1 MAVNIYFMVP
11 DALEIRHTPLVLASS
26 VFSET
31 LPCPYFIFFI
41 GEKNSMM

>member
-1 MAVNIYFMVP
+1 MAVNIYSMVSA
-11 DALEIRHTPLVLASS
+11 ALEIKHTPLVLASS

-31 LPCPYFIFFI
+31 LACSYFIFFI